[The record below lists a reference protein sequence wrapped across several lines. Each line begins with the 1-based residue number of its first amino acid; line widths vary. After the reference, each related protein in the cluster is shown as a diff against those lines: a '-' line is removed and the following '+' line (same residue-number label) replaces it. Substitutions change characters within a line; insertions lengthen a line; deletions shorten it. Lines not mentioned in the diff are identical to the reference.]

1 MSFNEFRASYFC
13 RLDGSTFCGL
23 RFSINGPTFFEKS
36 KNQKPK
42 GSVYLKVEHFYLY
55 YFKYLFDLL
64 NIINCFFNNIF
75 FK

>member
-1 MSFNEFRASYFC
+1 MNLEHH
-13 RLDGSTFCGL
+13 TFVVWMAQL
-23 RFSINGPTFFEKS
+23 FVVFVFQLTVRTILKKV

-64 NIINCFFNNIF
+64 NIINCIFNNIF

>member
-1 MSFNEFRASYFC
+1 MNLEHH
-13 RLDGSTFCGL
+13 TFVVWMAQL
-23 RFSINGPTFFEKS
+23 FVVFVFQLTVRPFLKKV